1 MPLLKT
7 IHWRKSS
14 HSGAE
19 AQTCVECA
27 LLPAGRDGMVGVR
40 DSTDP
45 DGPRLMLSPEAWG
58 ALLARLKDETSG
70 RRRVSF

>member
-1 MPLLKT
+1 M

-14 HSGAE
+14 HSSAE
-19 AQTCVECA
+19 PQTCVECA

-45 DGPRLMLSPEAWG
+45 DGPRLVLSLEAWG
-58 ALLARLKDETSG
+58 VLLTRLKDETPG
-70 RRRVSF
+70 RRRISC